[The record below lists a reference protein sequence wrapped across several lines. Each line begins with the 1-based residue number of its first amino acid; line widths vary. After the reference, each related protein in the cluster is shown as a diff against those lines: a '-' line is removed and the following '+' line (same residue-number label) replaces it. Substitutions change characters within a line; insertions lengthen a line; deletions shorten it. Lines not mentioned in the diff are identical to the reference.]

1 MLTLPSLPSE
11 CTVLFADLVGS
22 TQLYERVG
30 DSSAFQAVDGCIQEM
45 KRIVS
50 GRSGQVIKHTG
61 DGLMAVFAH
70 PDQAADAA
78 VSMHLKVRDQPP
90 DGGQRLAVRVGFQY
104 GPVIT
109 KDSDVFG
116 ETVNFAARL
125 AELASPGRAITSQD
139 TARRLSPEWR
149 GLLNALPPRVLRGA
163 SRPIEIYE
171 LKCESV
177 GDVTLLQA
185 PSLMQEEQPE
195 LRLYMGNLA
204 FLLDARRPVIRIGRD
219 QSSDLQIGDSRA
231 SRKHAEIEL
240 RGDKFVLIDR
250 SSNGT
255 FVAIEGEKE
264 FILSREEAV
273 LRGKGHIALGSTC
286 TANPYAISF
295 VCM

>member
-1 MLTLPSLPSE
+1 M
-11 CTVLFADLVGS
+11 
-22 TQLYERVG
+22 ER
-30 DSSAFQAVDGCIQEM
+30 
-45 KRIVS
+45 
-50 GRSGQVIKHTG
+50 
-61 DGLMAVFAH
+61 
-70 PDQAADAA
+70 P
-78 VSMHLKVRDQPP
+78 
-90 DGGQRLAVRVGFQY
+90 RLAGSPKRKIYKRDNTALKSVCQ
-104 GPVIT
+104 
-109 KDSDVFG
+109 G
-116 ETVNFAARL
+116 ERCGKMHFMWISTRKG
-125 AELASPGRAITSQD
+125 S
-139 TARRLSPEWR
+139 RRD
-149 GLLNALPPRVLRGA
+149 AGA
-163 SRPIEIYE
+163 PYS
-171 LKCESV
+171 
-177 GDVTLLQA
+177 LLQA